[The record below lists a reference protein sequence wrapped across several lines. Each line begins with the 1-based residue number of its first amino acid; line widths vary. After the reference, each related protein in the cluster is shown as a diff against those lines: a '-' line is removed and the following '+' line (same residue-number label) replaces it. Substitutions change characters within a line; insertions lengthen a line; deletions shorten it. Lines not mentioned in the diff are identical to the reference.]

1 MYTKTA
7 SNENG
12 SCYLDIF
19 INSCKGE
26 TLYIATISIEET
38 ENRKGLYKEYTFKTY
53 RAAFNKYEALRKKY
67 SIE

>member
-19 INSCKGE
+19 INFSKGE
-26 TLYIATISIEET
+26 TLYIATISIDET
-38 ENRKGLYKEYTFKTY
+38 DKRKGLYKEYTYKTY
-53 RAAFNKYEALRKKY
+53 RAAVNKYEALRKKY
-67 SIE
+67 GIE